1 MRTFT
6 AIIRIFGGVA
16 DNTLQTVSI
25 YPNPCSDRLIIRN
38 EGMEK
43 LTVEVF
49 SIIGQRIC
57 HLQTVDTETVLNTAD
72 WEKGLYVMQ
81 VRQGDKWKTI
91 KIVVQ

>member
-1 MRTFT
+1 
-6 AIIRIFGGVA
+6 
-16 DNTLQTVSI
+16 
-25 YPNPCSDRLIIRN
+25 
-38 EGMEK
+38 MEK